1 VKPSA
6 AARFA
11 LTAALI
17 PLGFAAFRDEY
28 GYVPLIG
35 DINTAVHEFGHLLF
49 MPFGE
54 TMMFLGGSLTQVVF
68 PLVFAAYF
76 FFKRERPDPHAATV
90 CLWWSAL
97 NVLSVAI
104 YVGDARARELMLLTG
119 ATGQDDDSG
128 HDFYNLFSRWGV
140 LQHDTIYASGLRNLA
155 WMMFAISVVG
165 GFLAAWRGARETSS
179 SDQKT
184 AHHG

>member
-1 VKPSA
+1 MKPSA
-6 AARFA
+6 VARLA

-17 PLGFAAFRDEY
+17 PLGLAAFRDEY
-28 GYVPLIG
+28 GSLPLIG
-35 DINTAVHEFGHLLF
+35 DIDTAIHEFGHLLF

-54 TMMFLGGSLTQVVF
+54 TMMFLGGALTQVAI
-68 PLVFAAYF
+68 PLAFAAYF
-76 FFKRERPDPHAATV
+76 LFGKREHRDAHAATV

-119 ATGQDDDSG
+119 ATGQEDDYG

-140 LQHDTIYASGLRNLA
+140 LQHDTLYASGLRRIA
-155 WMMFAISVVG
+155 WLMFAVSIAT
-165 GFLAAWRGARETSS
+165 GFWTAWRSRSVPEEALTN
-179 SDQKT
+179 
-184 AHHG
+184 